1 MEVFVRISLCF
12 ELRDIL
18 SLVITRMYS
27 SADRLLLIWVLT
39 VCKHCVIKLGTPNKN
54 RWSFQ
59 LILEGNTHTHTRM
72 HAAYTHTPEIVIFFS
87 PLPDLKW
94 KQAGRVM
101 RERNYIH
108 RFFSPELTAEKDYE
122 ELWCGYLF
130 IGLSINGHL
139 DFFYIL
145 ASVNNTAWIWD
156 GVSDLSV
163 NLGLRNSC
171 KPKEK
176 NSELLSS
183 VSEKAMAPHSSTL
196 AWKILWTEEP
206 GRLQSMGSLRVGHD

>member
-1 MEVFVRISLCF
+1 MKFSVDPWR
-12 ELRDIL
+12 
-18 SLVITRMYS
+18 
-27 SADRLLLIWVLT
+27 
-39 VCKHCVIKLGTPNKN
+39 KH
-54 RWSFQ
+54 
-59 LILEGNTHTHTRM
+59 THTHTRM

-94 KQAGRVM
+94 KQAGRVL

-163 NLGLRNSC
+163 NLGLHNSC

-176 NSELLSS
+176 KVNCSVLFQRRQWQPTPVLL
-183 VSEKAMAPHSSTL
+183 
-196 AWKILWTEEP
+196 P
-206 GRLQSMGSLRVGHD
+206 GKSYGRRSLVGCSPWGR